1 MKLPPL
7 YPTAVYM
14 FAVCISLLQV
24 AGNGGREA
32 LHGFATGEDWV
43 SLWAFKKLESHSSAR
58 CYCSGNLLAYTTVV
72 PSFCDRLEQT

>member
-32 LHGFATGEDWV
+32 LHGFATGED
-43 SLWAFKKLESHSSAR
+43 
-58 CYCSGNLLAYTTVV
+58 CG
-72 PSFCDRLEQT
+72 